1 VGELNRDLRSVEY
14 PQSGSRLN
22 PPHQPGLGDDLR
34 LNTERL
40 FTALASEEDDLDDLS
55 KQRLR
60 LPDLV
65 ALTDMAEDSDVT
77 TDSDIKLSAC
87 PF

>member
-1 VGELNRDLRSVEY
+1 
-14 PQSGSRLN
+14 
-22 PPHQPGLGDDLR
+22 
-34 LNTERL
+34 L